1 MVELRPFERSDFAR
15 LIGWVKS
22 PEFLLQWA
30 GPAFT
35 FPLDEAQLERHLRA
49 SEGPQPLRRIFKAVD
64 SHTGDVIG
72 HIELGQI
79 DLNNR
84 SATVSRVLVGETG
97 ARGKSLGTQMVQR
110 VLEVGFGELGLHRIS
125 LLVFD
130 FNAAA
135 IACYQKVGFVKEGRL
150 RDARRFGDAYW
161 SEYQMSMLESE
172 WRSLR
177 A

>member
-1 MVELRPFERSDFAR
+1 MVELRPFGRSDFAR

-22 PEFLLQWA
+22 PEFLVQWA

-35 FPLDEAQLERHLRA
+35 FPLDAAQLERHLQT
-49 SEGPQPLRRIFKAVD
+49 SEGPQPLRKIFKAVD
-64 SHTGDVIG
+64 GDTGAVVG

-79 DLNNR
+79 DLHNR
-84 SATVSRVLVGETG
+84 SATLSRVLVGESA
-97 ARGKSLGTQMVQR
+97 ARGKSLGTQMVRQA
-110 VLEVGFGELGLHRIS
+110 LEVGFGELGLHRIS

-135 IACYQKVGFVKEGRL
+135 IACYEKVGFLKEGRL
-150 RDARRFGDAYW
+150 RDVRRFGDEYW
-161 SEYQMSMLESE
+161 SEYQMSLLESE